1 MAQHPNFAALLPAV
15 SQTWRADI
23 ARWLAY
29 DLPKPVHHAHAH
41 PSRCSTG
48 SRSHRTRACTFFR
61 PRFDYGGFVVGS
73 APRTARLLGKSP
85 GVLAGVPFV
94 DEVFR
99 QVGGCTVTWHRA
111 EGSVITEADARAKRC
126 VATVAGPAD
135 RLLQGE
141 RTALNVLS
149 RASGVAT
156 AARRCADIAA
166 RHGWHGSVA
175 GTRKTTPGFAVVEKY
190 ALLVGGGATHR
201 MDLSA
206 MLMLKDNHI
215 WSNAQRQGAGLNA
228 GGAATRDADAAAV
241 AAVTDCVRHAKRATG
256 FSTKL
261 EVECRSLEEAFAAGA
276 AGADVVMLDNFGP
289 EGLKKVAAQ
298 VKARYP
304 HLVIEASGGITAD
317 TMAAFFSPH
326 VDVISQGKLTHG
338 YGVLDFSLK
347 IDRGVMA
354 ARL

>member
-1 MAQHPNFAALLPAV
+1 MDYASLLPSV
-15 SQTWRADI
+15 SRTWRDDI

-29 DLPKPVHHAHAH
+29 DLPK
-41 PSRCSTG
+41 
-48 SRSHRTRACTFFR
+48 
-61 PRFDYGGFVVGS
+61 FDYGGFVVGG

-111 EGSVITEADARAKRC
+111 EGSVITPAEARAKTC
-126 VATVAGPAD
+126 VATVSGPAD

-166 RHGWHGSVA
+166 RHGWHGAVA

-190 ALLVGGGATHR
+190 ALLVGGAATHR

-206 MLMLKDNHI
+206 MLMLKDNHV
-215 WSNAQRQGAGLNA
+215 WSNAQRRQREQREQQQGAHHQTSPAL
-228 GGAATRDADAAAV
+228 DADAAAV
-241 AAVTDCVRHAKRATG
+241 AAVTDCVRHAKRAVG
-256 FSTKL
+256 FSTKI
-261 EVECRSLEEAFAAGA
+261 EVECRSLEEALAAGA

-289 EGLKKVAAQ
+289 EGLKQVAAQ

-338 YGVLDFSLK
+338 YAVLDFSLK
-347 IDRGVMA
+347 IDRGA
-354 ARL
+354 LARL